1 MLLVNVYGHCDIFE
15 GKRFSDKKIMNFVS
29 KKVVCEKTVVN
40 SIIYLPRSFSWTDG
54 SLAQVF
60 IAVSNASVDE

>member
-1 MLLVNVYGHCDIFE
+1 MLLVNAYGHCDIFE

-40 SIIYLPRSFSWTDG
+40 SIIYLPRSFFMDRRVAG
-54 SLAQVF
+54 AGVYCG
-60 IAVSNASVDE
+60 V